1 MIMINDS
8 NNDNNI
14 IVQLSKPV
22 NLYKAVTAKSWKWFP
37 LIFVPSFP
45 LLNGHFVKIYHCPY

>member
-1 MIMINDS
+1 MIMINDN

-22 NLYKAVTAKSWKWFP
+22 NLYQASLQSRGNGFP
-37 LIFVPSFP
+37 
-45 LLNGHFVKIYHCPY
+45 